1 MAVIAPLAG
10 ELVLDAAEGLG
21 AGNIIQGAE
30 TVASQ
35 FKTQVLQGGLFGT
48 AEGLAFGVG
57 EKLYHHIKQDLGF
70 EDKPNN
76 NIPPPIPPP
85 PPSRKRKRSRKIG

>member
-1 MAVIAPLAG
+1 MAVIAPMAG
-10 ELVLDAAEGLG
+10 ELVLDAVEGLG
-21 AGNIIQGAE
+21 AGNIVQGAE

-35 FKTQVLQGGLFGT
+35 FKTQVLQGGIFGT
-48 AEGLAFGVG
+48 AEGALFGVG
-57 EKLYHHIKQDLGF
+57 QKLYHHIKQDLGF

-76 NIPPPIPPP
+76 NIPPPMPP